1 MKLPEELVVD
11 QWKLTVCGQSG
22 GFGAYVAEPIGDTQ
36 LRLDYVNVDDY
47 GSQRESVQCV
57 FYLGA
62 EKYKLRLDCKLS
74 EITLESIYDSL
85 IKDVKSRDINLD
97 AARQFSRL
105 SRELLKVVMNDLHKK
120 Q

>member
-1 MKLPEELVVD
+1 MKLPEELIVD
-11 QWKLTVCGQSG
+11 QWQLIVCGQSG
-22 GFGAYVAEPIGDTQ
+22 GFGAYVAEPLCDTQ
-36 LRLDYVNVDDY
+36 IRLDYVNVDDY
-47 GSQRESVQCV
+47 GTSRESVQCV
-57 FYLGA
+57 FYLGD

-74 EITLESIYDSL
+74 EITLEIIYDSL
-85 IKDVKSRDINLD
+85 INDVESKDIHLK